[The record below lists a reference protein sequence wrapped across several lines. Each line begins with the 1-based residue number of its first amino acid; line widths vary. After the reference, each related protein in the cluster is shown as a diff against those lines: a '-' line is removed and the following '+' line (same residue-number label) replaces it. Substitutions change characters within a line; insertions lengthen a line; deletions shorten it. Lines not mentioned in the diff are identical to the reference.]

1 MIKTSLVYY
10 TLLSIDR
17 KNFIPQ
23 PPYYHDTSSPIG
35 YGAIISA
42 PHMHAYSLE
51 YMQKYLAKAKYA
63 LDVGS
68 GTGILT
74 LAMALMTPKPAKVFG
89 IEHVPELV

>member
-1 MIKTSLVYY
+1 
-10 TLLSIDR
+10 
-17 KNFIPQ
+17 
-23 PPYYHDTSSPIG
+23 
-35 YGAIISA
+35 
-42 PHMHAYSLE
+42 MHAYSLE